1 MKRELSGSFGVLITL
16 TCCVLCFAPGV
27 ALAQDAEESSE
38 SSEGDEGGGEASA
51 DADASLSSLR
61 RSNRMEF
68 DARLIR
74 GETAGS
80 GAVFLFQR
88 APRALPSMVKTRSS
102 YLQGTID
109 DVLGDGW
116 AEERSK
122 ELAAQKTRRRKSK
135 AKKKADV
142 KKSNDEVKSSS
153 KKKKGKK
160 RGKSK
165 RP

>member
-1 MKRELSGSFGVLITL
+1 MRRELSGSFLALLTLI
-16 TCCVLCFAPGV
+16 LCAACFVPGT
-27 ALAQDAEESSE
+27 AFAQDAEESAE
-38 SSEGDEGGGEASA
+38 AGEGAEDGSEGSA

-116 AEERSK
+116 AEERSR
-122 ELAAQKTRRRKSK
+122 EIAAQKSRKRGAK
-135 AKKKADV
+135 ARKKADV
-142 KKSNDEVKSSS
+142 KKSNEATKPSS